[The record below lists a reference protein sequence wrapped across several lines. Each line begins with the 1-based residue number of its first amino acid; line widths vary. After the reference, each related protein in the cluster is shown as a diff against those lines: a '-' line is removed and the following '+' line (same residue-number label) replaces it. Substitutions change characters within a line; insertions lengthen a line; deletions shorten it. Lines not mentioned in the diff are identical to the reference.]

1 MTKDGATLAVD
12 TSGLISSLFAL
23 LPVPVAVIDSHGQ
36 VILANSTFNDIFPET
51 TNVNQ
56 IPHHKVPLHGSTTF
70 DFEKLPLS
78 EGLEIFVG
86 RDTTTEEQ
94 LRQQLVHMEKM
105 GAIGRL
111 VSGVAH
117 ELNNPL
123 AGIVGYAELLSR
135 AELDASTQHMVAVL
149 KSQAERAGRIV
160 QNFLNLATKT
170 PPEKRVFDLNKVIE
184 SVLQL
189 REYDYRVRDIVVLP
203 DLDPDLPKV
212 VGDAGQVEQ
221 VVLNLLI
228 NAEDAVMAMQDRT
241 AEIQIRTLVLNNRIR
256 LEVADNGSGIRSQDL
271 NRIFDPFFTT
281 KMESQGHGGTGL
293 GLNICA
299 EIVKDHGGEL
309 YAWSTHGTGSTFTM
323 ELPIPEHLDALETS
337 TPKAFRD
344 NAICGK
350 SIMVVDDEVTITD
363 LMGDFLGRFGADV
376 EFYNSGADA
385 FDRLCVKSFDAIV
398 CDQRMPGVNG
408 QSLHRMIKALDPEL
422 ARRFVFV
429 TGDVLSDRTRQF
441 FAETGAYYLRK
452 PFRLEDLLQAIEKVL
467 A

>member
-1 MTKDGATLAVD
+1 M
-12 TSGLISSLFAL
+12 
-23 LPVPVAVIDSHGQ
+23 
-36 VILANSTFNDIFPET
+36 
-51 TNVNQ
+51 NQ
-56 IPHHKVPLHGSTTF
+56 IPHHKVPLHGPTTF
-70 DFEKLPLS
+70 DFEKVPLS
-78 EGLEIFVG
+78 EGLSIFVG
-86 RDTTTEEQ
+86 RDTTTEDQ
-94 LRQQLVHMEKM
+94 LREQLVHMEKM

-111 VSGVAH
+111 VFGVAH

-170 PPEKRVFDLNKVIE
+170 EPEKRVFDLNKVIE

-203 DLDPDLPKV
+203 DLDPDLPEV

-228 NAEDAVMAMQDRT
+228 NAEDAVMAMQDQT

-256 LEVADNGSGIRSQDL
+256 LEVTDNGSGISSQDM
-271 NRIFDPFFTT
+271 NRIFYPFFTT
-281 KMESQGHGGTGL
+281 KRESPSHGGTRL

-299 EIVKDHGGEL
+299 ESVKDHGGEL
-309 YAWSTHGTGSTFTM
+309 FAWSTHGTVSTCTM
-323 ELPIPEHLDALETS
+323 ELPIPEHPEDLEIP
-337 TPKAFRD
+337 TPKAFPE
-344 NAICGK
+344 NAIRGK

-376 EFYNSGADA
+376 EFYNSGAAA

-408 QSLHRMIKALDPEL
+408 QGLHRMVQALDPDL
-422 ARRFVFV
+422 AHRFCFCYRRRSERPDPSVFRRDRSALPEEAVPVARSPRSHRKSFVAWPAFLTSGRV
-429 TGDVLSDRTRQF
+429 ALGDDNV
-441 FAETGAYYLRK
+441 
-452 PFRLEDLLQAIEKVL
+452 
-467 A
+467 